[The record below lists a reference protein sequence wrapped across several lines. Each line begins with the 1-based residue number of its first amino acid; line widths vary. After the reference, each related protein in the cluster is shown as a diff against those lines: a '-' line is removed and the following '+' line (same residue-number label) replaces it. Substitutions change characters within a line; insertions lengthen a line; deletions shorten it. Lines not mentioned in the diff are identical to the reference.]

1 MRIQRIMDTLDML
14 EQRKLEKNKKRRG
27 SDETVESFTE
37 ISGANF
43 DEHRYYHSQEQTTDL
58 LTNAKPSPDMI
69 R

>member
-1 MRIQRIMDTLDML
+1 M
-14 EQRKLEKNKKRRG
+14 EEGVVEARG

-37 ISGANF
+37 MSGANF

-58 LTNAKPSPDMI
+58 LANAKPSPDMI